1 MNYIQLYA
9 DKRLTVNSL
18 KKSPALKHF
27 QFPRCKYS
35 HHVQFSATN
44 VMSLNSSLE
53 RDTRGH
59 PCKQAIRSQLQHTTD
74 FS

>member
-9 DKRLTVNSL
+9 DQRLTANSL
-18 KKSPALKHF
+18 KKIPALKHF

-53 RDTRGH
+53 GDARGH
-59 PCKQAIRSQLQHTTD
+59 PGKQAIGSQLQHTTD